1 MHNSLPFHSGDD
13 LNVTTS
19 VVIFPSDSNNGTI
32 HCQNISIVN
41 DGVREEIQ
49 NITLGLNTTDSQVV
63 LSPSSAT
70 IIIIDNDS
78 ELNQYTIY
86 VILLLCNNTL
96 IFSCCPW
103 F

>member
-1 MHNSLPFHSGDD
+1 MHNLLLFNSGDD
-13 LNVTTS
+13 LNITMR
-19 VVIFPSDSNNGTI
+19 VIFHSNSLNGTI
-32 HCQNISIVN
+32 YCQNISIVN

-63 LSPSSAT
+63 LSPSSAA

-78 ELNQYTIY
+78 ELNHYIIY
-86 VILLLCNNTL
+86 LFSTPMHL
-96 IFSCCPW
+96 IFSRCPP